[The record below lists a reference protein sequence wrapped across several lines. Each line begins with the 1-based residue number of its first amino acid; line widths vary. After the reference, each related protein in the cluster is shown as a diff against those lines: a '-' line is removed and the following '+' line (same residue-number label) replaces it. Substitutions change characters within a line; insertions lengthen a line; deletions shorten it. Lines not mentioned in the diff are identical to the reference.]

1 MVNETHF
8 LNRIVNPVDT
18 HLRSTMPRT
27 FSPAPDDADEACTKC
42 LGRKSTKSN
51 PMVLCDAAGCLNGVS
66 V

>member
-1 MVNETHF
+1 
-8 LNRIVNPVDT
+8 
-18 HLRSTMPRT
+18 MPRT

-66 V
+66 FSSFFKHERGGG